1 MLQIYNNL
9 TKQKEPFKPIKAK
22 QVGIY
27 VCGLTPYDYCHVGNA
42 RISVVFDVVV
52 RYLRARGFKVK
63 HVRNITDIDDKIIKR
78 ANENKEYYQKLTERF
93 INFMHEDEAA
103 LGVLPPDIEPRA
115 TEHMPQIIAMV
126 QTLLD
131 KGYAYLATNGDVY
144 YDINK
149 FKNYGKLAHQDL
161 DNLRAGAR
169 VEVTDV
175 KHDPLDFVL
184 WKMSKPNEPAWDS
197 PWGKGRPGW
206 HIECSAMSTHYLGRN
221 FDIHGGGADLV
232 FPHHQNE
239 IAQSEAAFD
248 CKFVNIWMHVGYVQ
262 INQRKMAK
270 SLGNF
275 FTLREVLKLYHPE
288 TIRYFML
295 ASHYRSPLNYSE
307 QNLNHA
313 QTALTRFYIALRDL
327 PMDSRIRGNDDQ
339 PANSTFA
346 KRFYATMND
355 DFNTPEAL
363 AVLFDM
369 VREINN
375 LRNANKLDKAAELTA
390 TLKHLGSLLGLLQ
403 QDPEAFLHANLDKNK
418 IEKLITSRNNA
429 RTNKDWA
436 KADQIRDQLISM
448 GVELE
453 DTPKGTT
460 WHLKNIF

>member
-9 TKQKEPFKPIKAK
+9 TKQKETFKPIKEN

-52 RYLRARGFKVK
+52 RYLRAQGFKVQ
-63 HVRNITDIDDKIIKR
+63 HVRNITDIDDKIINR
-78 ANENKEYYQKLTERF
+78 AHENNEDYQKLTERC
-93 INFMHEDEAA
+93 IKFMHEDEAV

-115 TEHMPQIIAMV
+115 TRHMPQIIAMV
-126 QTLLD
+126 QTLLA
-131 KGYAYLATNGDVY
+131 KGYAYIATNGDVY

-161 DNLRAGAR
+161 DSLRAGAR
-169 VEVTDV
+169 VEVADV
-175 KHDPLDFVL
+175 KNDPLDFVL
-184 WKMSKPNEPAWDS
+184 WKMSKPGEPAWDS

-206 HIECSAMSTHYLGRN
+206 HIECSAMATHYLGKN

-248 CKFVNIWMHVGYVQ
+248 CKFVNTWMHVGYVQ
-262 INQRKMAK
+262 INQQKMAK

-275 FTLREVLKLYHPE
+275 FTLREVLKLYNPE

-313 QTALTRFYIALRDL
+313 QTALTRFYIALRAL
-327 PMDSRIRGNDDQ
+327 PTALAAKN
-339 PANSTFA
+339 TEFE
-346 KRFYATMND
+346 KRFYAAMDD
-355 DFNTPEAL
+355 DFNTPEAI

-369 VREINN
+369 VREINS
-375 LRNANKLDKAAELTA
+375 LKLEEAAHLGA
-390 TLKHLGSLLGLLQ
+390 TLKQLGNLLGILQ
-403 QDPEAFLHANLDKNK
+403 QDPEKFLHANLNQDK
-418 IEKLITSRNNA
+418 IEKLITARNNA

-436 KADQIRDQLISM
+436 QADQIRDELITM

-453 DTPKGTT
+453 DTHEGTIYRMASI
-460 WHLKNIF
+460 KAEK